1 MAQKA
6 TRDTKAADKNDKKVV
21 SIVQH
26 RTSKL
31 DSDLDELFKLT
42 LAEFT
47 PARND
52 LAAQLKKSGRAS
64 EATVVKTLA
73 KPSVSAWA
81 VNQLYWHQR
90 DDFDELIAAGQRVR
104 KFQTTGFAGKVAE
117 MRAAVDERT
126 KALTH
131 LSDLASALLSDAGHS
146 PTQDTLRRVSTTLEA
161 LSSYASLED
170 GPTPGRLTQD
180 VDPPG
185 FESLTAFSFGG
196 AAAVRSSEPARPV
209 PAKKSMVQKTSAAS
223 ADEEKLR
230 KLEETRQAL
239 MAAAKVSLQSAKK
252 LLTDVQAKAK
262 TLEAAEKKAYAEA
275 KEAEKLRREAEKQFN
290 KANAAA
296 EDAAERAQAI
306 ADEAEET
313 AKEVEEA
320 RRNVQKITKELESL
334 LR

>member
-1 MAQKA
+1 MMVKGKGEKKA
-6 TRDTKAADKNDKKVV
+6 NDNDNKKVV

-31 DSDLDELFKLT
+31 DSDLDELFKLS

-64 EATVVKTLA
+64 EAIVVKSLA

-81 VNQLYWHQR
+81 VNQLYWHHH
-90 DDFDELIAAGQRVR
+90 DDFDELIAAGQRIR

-126 KALTH
+126 KVLTH
-131 LSDLASALLSDAGHS
+131 LSDLASSLLSDAGHS
-146 PTQDTLRRVSTTLEA
+146 PTQDTLRRVTTTLEA
-161 LSSYASLED
+161 LSSYASLDD

-185 FESLTAFSFGG
+185 FESLTAFSFGS
-196 AAAVRSSEPARPV
+196 AAAARAADV
-209 PAKKSMVQKTSAAS
+209 PTKKSQLVVQKSS
-223 ADEEKLR
+223 KVDADEEKLR

-239 MAAAKVSLQSAKK
+239 MAAAKFSLQSAKK
-252 LLTDVQAKAK
+252 LLTDAQARAK
-262 TLEAAEKKAYAEA
+262 TLEADEKKAYAEA

-306 ADEAEET
+306 ADEAEEA
-313 AKEVEEA
+313 AKEVDEA
-320 RRNVQKITKELESL
+320 RRNVEKINKELESL